1 MVAAQTTAPLTATP
15 RGAVTRLKWL
25 YLINYAAYGCT
36 SIYRNLYFRRVGLDN
51 SELGLLIAVQPLLM
65 LVAGPLWSMLA
76 DRLNLRSRLLTV
88 VMALSVIP
96 IIATP
101 FCTRFWPLLGWS
113 VLYALLQAPMQP
125 LMDSSAVVAL
135 GANRHQYS
143 VIRAYGSLGYAPMVY
158 LTGVAVQHI
167 DLRWSFA
174 GYVVLMLIAA
184 FVSLGVRSDE
194 CALQSRALDGL
205 EAVRKDRAWRVMMG
219 AFFINTVLQAVAF
232 GYSSL
237 YLDTLGA
244 SEGLI
249 GLSGAIGSLSQTL
262 LMFTLLP
269 WLVRHWGGE
278 RLLVFSL
285 AMFCVRLSVWAFAPY
300 PWAVAASEVM
310 MGLTTGAALVG
321 SVDFAARRAPPGMA
335 ATAQALMSCFV
346 NGLGRTLGSAATGRL
361 YDGIGP
367 QPLFAAYAG
376 IAAAGALGFA
386 AIWRRQLRSPDSA
399 SARESQA
406 AS

>member
-1 MVAAQTTAPLTATP
+1 MAAAQTTAPLIAAP
-15 RGAVTRLKWL
+15 QAAVTRLKWL
-25 YLINYAAYGCT
+25 YLTNYAAYGCT

-143 VIRAYGSLGYAPMVY
+143 VIRAYGSLGYAPMVC
-158 LTGVAVQHI
+158 LTGVAVQWI
-167 DLRWSFA
+167 DLRWAFA

-184 FVSLGVRSDE
+184 LVSLGVRSDE
-194 CALQSRALDGL
+194 RALQSNALDGL
-205 EAVRKDRAWRVMMG
+205 DAVRKDRAWRVMMG
-219 AFFINTVLQAVAF
+219 AFFVNTVLQAVAF

-249 GLSGAIGSLSQTL
+249 GLSG
-262 LMFTLLP
+262 
-269 WLVRHWGGE
+269 RH
-278 RLLVFSL
+278 RLAL
-285 AMFCVRLSVWAFAPY
+285 AD
-300 PWAVAASEVM
+300 AAHVH
-310 MGLTTGAALVG
+310 LAALVG
-321 SVDFAARRAPPGMA
+321 APLGRRASAGLFAGDVLRAAVRVGLCALPLGCGGERGDARTDHGHGAGWFGGLCRAARA
-335 ATAQALMSCFV
+335 ARH
-346 NGLGRTLGSAATGRL
+346 GGHR
-361 YDGIGP
+361 
-367 QPLFAAYAG
+367 
-376 IAAAGALGFA
+376 AGADELLCQWHGPHA
-386 AIWRRQLRSPDSA
+386 GQRRHWSA
-399 SARESQA
+399 V
-406 AS
+406 